1 MLKKVLTTILFFVIT
16 LAFTGCERSVI
27 TAQSLT
33 PQFNKNSIHQASIEL
48 SVDGGKKVDILGI
61 QEIGNEELFNAVKN
75 TITTSKLFST
85 VLDKNADYRLEIFVV
100 KVGQPVA
107 GRDMTVN
114 VEFAWTLKKI
124 NQIIWQKSIT
134 TSSTKTSKEIENA
147 YNRVVAATEEAAKN
161 NILKAL
167 EIISQLKL

>member
-33 PQFNKNSIHQASIEL
+33 PQFNKNSIHQATIEL
-48 SVDGGKKVDILGI
+48 SVDGGRKADILGF

-75 TITTSKLFST
+75 TITTSKLFSN
-85 VLDKNADYRLEIFVV
+85 VLNQDADYRLEIFVV

-114 VEFAWTLKKI
+114 VEFAWTLKKA
-124 NQIIWQKSIT
+124 NQIVWQKSIT
-134 TSSTKTSKEIENA
+134 TSSTKTSKEIEHA
-147 YNRVVAATEEAAKN
+147 YNRVIAATEEASKN
-161 NILKAL
+161 NIVEAL
-167 EIISQLKL
+167 EIISQLQL